1 MAQELKLALLGKQNL
16 VIRHLLNRKRINF
29 VINFRPPG
37 LPASVSVPVSTVFW
51 RGAEPFTPFSA
62 PLRISTYTDIQ
73 CRWAVAHVSLD
84 AKANKKLDWRP
95 LGFTNHGGLWAHP
108 LFNTEATHKTQ
119 ILLLNKVWRRTQS
132 LLSFPHQCNYS
143 TKAALSCWRDELQWA
158 VIPSDE
164 PHEPRFWR

>member
-84 AKANKKLDWRP
+84 AKAKQKTGLKALRLYKPWRTLGSPP
-95 LGFTNHGGLWAHP
+95 LQHWSYSQNSDFAFEQGVEK
-108 LFNTEATHKTQ
+108 NTESALIPTSVQLQHKG
-119 ILLLNKVWRRTQS
+119 S
-132 LLSFPHQCNYS
+132 
-143 TKAALSCWRDELQWA
+143 
-158 VIPSDE
+158 VIVLTRWTAMGCDS
-164 PHEPRFWR
+164 